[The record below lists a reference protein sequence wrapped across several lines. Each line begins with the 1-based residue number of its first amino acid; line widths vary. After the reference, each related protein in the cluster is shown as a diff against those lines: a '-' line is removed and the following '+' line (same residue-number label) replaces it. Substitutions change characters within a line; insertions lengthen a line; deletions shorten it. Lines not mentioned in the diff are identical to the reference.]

1 MLPLCCEDTSV
12 DLGINWDSDRNWERR
27 LMREVIANK
36 LQRRQELS
44 QLKQQGQRIEAKGQL
59 IEQMKN
65 EINLQR
71 QDLEGR
77 VGF

>member
-1 MLPLCCEDTSV
+1 
-12 DLGINWDSDRNWERR
+12 
-27 LMREVIANK
+27 MREVIANK